1 MKSGKVAGSS
11 NILPEM
17 LKIGYDNGEFF
28 SVVEAAWEE
37 KCVSQEWV
45 DTNLVPI
52 SKKGNLPC
60 CNNGRGIEYNG

>member
-1 MKSGKVAGSS
+1 MAGSS

-17 LKIGYDNGEFF
+17 LKIGCDNGEFF
-28 SVVEAAWEE
+28 SVFSDLVEAAWEE

-60 CNNGRGIEYNG
+60 CNNGRGIECNG